1 MTKRALSITLD
12 TDNVTWLKGR
22 AGAGGFKSVSHLV
35 NELIGEARSSGATAG
50 ARSVAGTIDLDASD
64 PLLARADAAVR
75 RVFDASIARPLIAR
89 ARADRRTHASKRS
102 RG

>member
-1 MTKRALSITLD
+1 MVKRAISITLD
-12 TDNVTWLKGR
+12 ADNVTWLKGR
-22 AGAGGFKSVSHLV
+22 SGAGGFKSVSHLV
-35 NELIGEARSSGATAG
+35 NQLIGEARASGATAG

-75 RVFDASIARPLIAR
+75 RLFDASIARPLIAR
-89 ARADRRTHASKRS
+89 ARADRRTNTRKRS